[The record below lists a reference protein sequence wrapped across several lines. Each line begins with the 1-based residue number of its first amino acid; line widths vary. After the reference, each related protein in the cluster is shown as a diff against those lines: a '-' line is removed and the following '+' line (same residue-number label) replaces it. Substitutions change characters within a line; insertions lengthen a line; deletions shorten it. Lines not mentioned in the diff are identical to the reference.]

1 MVGTALNGLARA
13 GLRRP
18 RLLVSVRSAEEALQA
33 AEGGAAII
41 DVKEPNRGSLGMAD
55 VSQIAE
61 VARVLAAHDPQI
73 SVSAA
78 LGEVRDWGETRGL
91 PKLPDEL
98 TFVKLGTA
106 GLGPSGLSDWRET
119 RERFDASMTSQ
130 AQWIAVAYADWERS
144 AAPAPQG
151 ILEAAIAEVPRRCA
165 GLLVDT
171 FVKDGQGLLDCM
183 VIESLHALTVRAQQ
197 AGLLVALAGG
207 LSIDD
212 LDSLAKVG
220 PDVVAIRGAA
230 CRGADRTAAVERTA
244 VEQFASEL
252 ERTMRDA
259 LR

>member
-1 MVGTALNGLARA
+1 MNGLARA

-18 RLLVSVRSAEEALQA
+18 RLLVSVRNAEEALEA
-33 AEGGAAII
+33 IEGGASII
-41 DVKEPNRGSLGMAD
+41 DVKEPNHGSLGMAD
-55 VSQIAE
+55 VSQIGE
-61 VARVLAAHDPQI
+61 VARVVAAHDPEI

-91 PKLPDEL
+91 PMLPDGL
-98 TFVKLGTA
+98 AFVKLGLA

-119 RERFDASMTSQ
+119 RERFDARMTPQ
-130 AQWIAVAYADWERS
+130 TRWVAVAYADWERA
-144 AAPAPQG
+144 AAPAPRE
-151 ILEAAIAEVPRRCA
+151 ILEAAIAEEPRRCA
-165 GLLVDT
+165 GLLIDT
-171 FVKDGQGLLDCM
+171 FAKDGKGLFDWMTLD
-183 VIESLHALTVRAQQ
+183 SLSALTVRAQQ

-230 CRGADRTAAVERTA
+230 CRGADRTAAVDRTA
-244 VEQFASEL
+244 VERFASEL